1 MYDFLHGV
9 ILSLICSTGFLSVY
23 HLMEISRNLKV
34 LNHLTHENNTILRA
48 VVMQAEW
55 RNEQLESRD

>member
-1 MYDFLHGV
+1 
-9 ILSLICSTGFLSVY
+9 
-23 HLMEISRNLKV
+23 MEISRNLKV

-48 VVMQAEW
+48 VVMQAGW